1 MEDEIDRLNES
12 FLRLSVE
19 LQNRAGLSP
28 RPGEGGGSV
37 GNHLAVISSNT
48 ASIIS
53 RNN

>member
-1 MEDEIDRLNES
+1 MDHLNES

-19 LQNRAGLSP
+19 LQNRARMSP
-28 RPGEGGGSV
+28 QPGEGGGSV
-37 GNHLAVISSNT
+37 GNHSAVISSNT